1 MQAVDRFGGLH
12 PVCETTLQATRGG
25 LSSPIRRSMDI
36 RSCTATVGADPRLDV
51 PERPDLA
58 LSQRRNRFGEVG
70 SPGQLIDP
78 LPAHTEQGTDL
89 VRTDKAK
96 RPVIHT
102 RDYRH
107 TTTTVVKY

>member
-1 MQAVDRFGGLH
+1 MAVGCSAG
-12 PVCETTLQATRGG
+12 AT
-25 LSSPIRRSMDI
+25 
-36 RSCTATVGADPRLDV
+36 GADPHLDV
-51 PERPDLA
+51 HKRPDLA
-58 LSQRRNRFGEVG
+58 LSQRRNRLGEVG
-70 SPGQLIDP
+70 SPGQLVDP

-107 TTTTVVKY
+107 TTTTVVKC